1 MAELYANNQTGIA
14 NSPQVTVI
22 RPSGNLNL
30 QCDNIVNP
38 PDGEFI
44 FTTYRDM
51 TDPDSGEQVVD
62 PSSIREMTGTSSTN
76 IITITSFAPGNT
88 DDGNQIGDHV
98 VFRPGAHWANTVAK
112 RLDPAGTFVTTQDKL
127 AATVKDLTANRN
139 WVLPNTG
146 IITQNTGLIGSLSNI
161 KYYIAGKSY
170 EKTSIAD
177 KTYVATRDTYVF
189 IDTAGTVTYSDVAVG
204 GTAPTPPANSVLIG
218 VVTTGAS
225 AITAIS
231 IKNHGSIASSDIDFT
246 SLNYSTSEVDTGRKW
261 IDGKTIYRRTFTGT
275 TSITGNSRT
284 QVNLMS
290 GTGIISTLVDSFG
303 AVSDNASWVQLGH
316 SWINPTGGRYVGS
329 SIMNSTSSATL
340 QVISDT
346 TLPTVP
352 YKITLEYTKP

>member
-44 FTTYRDM
+44 FTTYRTM
-51 TDPDSGEQVVD
+51 TDPGSGEQVVD

-88 DDGNQIGDHV
+88 DDGNQVGDHV

-112 RLDPAGTFVTTQDKL
+112 RLDPAGTFVTTQTKL
-127 AATVKDLTANRN
+127 AATVKDLTANRD

-146 IITQNTGLIGSLSNI
+146 IITKNTGLIGSLSNI

-170 EKTSIAD
+170 EKTSIPD

-189 IDTAGTVTYSDVAVG
+189 INTAGAVTYSDVAVG

-231 IKNHGSIASSDIDFT
+231 IKNNGSIASSNIDTSAGTAESANPGTAGGTRRSLILGNVLIQWGRTASFT
-246 SLNYSTSEVDTGRKW
+246 QAAQTEATRGVTFATPYASTPTFLAYIDTAAGS
-261 IDGKTIYRRTFTGT
+261 IVNNLIIGSAVSTTAAHITFRNN
-275 TSITGNSRT
+275 TSSAG
-284 QVNLMS
+284 V
-290 GTGIISTLVDSFG
+290 GG
-303 AVSDNASWVQLGH
+303 AVSWVAIGL
-316 SWINPTGGRYVGS
+316 V
-329 SIMNSTSSATL
+329 
-340 QVISDT
+340 
-346 TLPTVP
+346 
-352 YKITLEYTKP
+352 